1 MVKYACPE
9 CGSSMVVRSSHGRCF
24 ISCACGISHAIPDDA
39 GEPNTA
45 FLKFLHIMDRRTK
58 DTGHDKRDKST
69 GTAKPLKAVQ
79 TKTPATQISS
89 TTTPTTPVEPTVTQ
103 KSNTITDVSQR
114 QPATT
119 TDPPRCRPK
128 ADIVAMI
135 KGKNPDKIT
144 RNLLFTQEYYVCQ
157 YVVSDSSGP
166 EPGQTPHQLTI
177 NPKLAKY
184 LENNGISNLY
194 KFQQES
200 YDAIISGKDV
210 VVVAPTASGKTE
222 SFLIPI
228 IQMSSEAKSPMFA
241 LIVYPTKA
249 LAKDQ
254 LAKIQTMAAS
264 MGVRVAIF
272 DGDTPYVTRERI
284 LKSPPHI
291 LITNFDVINYH
302 LPRQSRFAELL
313 YNVRILVVDEVHTYS
328 GIFGSNVHHLI
339 KRLDRVCM
347 HPLQM
352 VAASATI
359 NEPVRFCS
367 ALLDRDVELIKT
379 DQRRGRIDII
389 MMSASDENKRD
400 MILHVTRQL
409 ISQKHKTLVFSNSH
423 RGAELISL
431 NAKRSGLDVS
441 VHRSGIPVQERHKI
455 EDRFKNGGL
464 MAISCTP
471 TLELGID
478 IGAVDGVVSSLVP
491 VNRLLQRVG
500 RAARRDRRGYAVL
513 ALGNDPMST
522 YYERNPQDYFEDA
535 ELLYIDPT
543 NPIVQEYHVAAMSLD
558 APLRINDVPLE
569 HRPAIQR
576 CADAGLVQNRDG
588 NIIPMRDKIYRQLEE
603 YSIRGMGESIR
614 IMIDG
619 RAQGTRA
626 LPMALNELHT
636 GATYYMSG
644 LPYEVI
650 NLDVSASKMA
660 HLKTTTMSRPSTHPH
675 STKNPTIVKIHD
687 TKTMWNTQIAHCTL
701 SILQTVSG
709 YYTKD
714 RSGKEELTL
723 LDTPH
728 SYDFITKGLVFCVPM
743 HDTSTSDEIS
753 PSSDASGRY
762 SLSACHAVEHVI
774 IEGGNM
780 IIGGV
785 AQDMGGISLG
795 GTGAIFVYDGAVGG
809 NGATRTLYDKI
820 EMVIERS
827 AQILRQCPCE
837 SDSGCPQ
844 CTYSY
849 RCGLNNEQLNKPGAL
864 KVLESIMHGDRG
876 RLEDGFGNQLYD
888 M

>member
-89 TTTPTTPVEPTVTQ
+89 TTTSTKPIRPTVTQ
-103 KSNTITDVSQR
+103 KHNTITDVSQR

-166 EPGQTPHQLTI
+166 EPGQTPHQSTI
-177 NPKLAKY
+177 NPKLAEY

-228 IQMSSEAKSPMFA
+228 IQMSSEVKSPMFA

-254 LAKIQTMAAS
+254 LTKIQTMAAS
-264 MGVRVAIF
+264 VGVRVAIF

-352 VAASATI
+352 VAASATM

-441 VHRSGIPVQERHKI
+441 VHRSGIPVQERHKV

-543 NPIVQEYHVAAMSLD
+543 NPIVQEYHMAAMSLD
-558 APLRINDVPLE
+558 APLRISDVPLE

-603 YSIRGMGESIR
+603 YSIRGMGE
-614 IMIDG
+614 M
-619 RAQGTRA
+619 
-626 LPMALNELHT
+626 
-636 GATYYMSG
+636 Y
-644 LPYEVI
+644 
-650 NLDVSASKMA
+650 
-660 HLKTTTMSRPSTHPH
+660 
-675 STKNPTIVKIHD
+675 
-687 TKTMWNTQIAHCTL
+687 
-701 SILQTVSG
+701 
-709 YYTKD
+709 
-714 RSGKEELTL
+714 
-723 LDTPH
+723 
-728 SYDFITKGLVFCVPM
+728 
-743 HDTSTSDEIS
+743 
-753 PSSDASGRY
+753 
-762 SLSACHAVEHVI
+762 
-774 IEGGNM
+774 
-780 IIGGV
+780 
-785 AQDMGGISLG
+785 
-795 GTGAIFVYDGAVGG
+795 
-809 NGATRTLYDKI
+809 
-820 EMVIERS
+820 
-827 AQILRQCPCE
+827 
-837 SDSGCPQ
+837 
-844 CTYSY
+844 
-849 RCGLNNEQLNKPGAL
+849 
-864 KVLESIMHGDRG
+864 
-876 RLEDGFGNQLYD
+876 
-888 M
+888 